1 MSDYSYTNGDG
12 LTKLDVSTPVGA
24 AEPIS
29 VLDDAIRQI
38 KAYLKDSTSGLAAL
52 ISRVAAQDT
61 TISNIATLVGN
72 YGSRNFFSAYS
83 NAHQTISSPNTET
96 KLIFGLEFADP
107 DSVYNVSNS
116 RFVASATG
124 WYRFVLSTRVDWLSP
139 STPFGLTYSISLRKN
154 GTVVAAQEFEL
165 GTNYVG
171 TTNALPRTIS
181 LSAGDYVEAY
191 ASYGI
196 ISGSVVM
203 QISADY
209 NKTCFQGIREI

>member
-1 MSDYSYTNGDG
+1 MSDYSYTAGDG
-12 LTKLDVSTPVGA
+12 LSKLDASTPVGA

-29 VLDDAIRQI
+29 ILDDAIRQI

-52 ISRVAAQDT
+52 ISRVNAQDT
-61 TISNIATLVGN
+61 TISGLAAQVGS

-83 NAHQTISSPNTET
+83 NAHQTISSPNTST
-96 KLIFGLEFADP
+96 KLIFGLESADP

-116 RFVASATG
+116 RFVAPATG

-139 STPFGLTYSISLRKN
+139 STPVGLTYSISLRKN
-154 GTVVAAQEFEL
+154 GTEIAAQEFEL
-165 GTNYVG
+165 GANYVG

-181 LSAGDYVEAY
+181 LNAGDYVEAY

-196 ISGSVVM
+196 FSGSIVM
-203 QISADY
+203 QITADN
-209 NKTCFQGIREI
+209 NKTCFQGIREV